1 MSTPTAT
8 APGSNVLGRYTTPQ
22 GGRKLCARVKDGQ
35 TFLTDEPV
43 SGRGPIYP
51 IDVVPFSDGLD
62 GLDAVQAIVDLY
74 LKDARSS
81 CSIPMAH
88 TILDADLAEAAA

>member
-8 APGSNVLGRYTTPQ
+8 APRSNVLGRYTAPQ

-35 TFLTDEPV
+35 TFLTDEPT
-43 SGRGPIYP
+43 SGRGRIYP
-51 IDVVPFSDGLD
+51 VDVVPFSDGLD
-62 GLDAVQAIVDLY
+62 ALEALVNVYLEDAC
-74 LKDARSS
+74 SS

-88 TILDADLAEAAA
+88 TILDADLIEVAA